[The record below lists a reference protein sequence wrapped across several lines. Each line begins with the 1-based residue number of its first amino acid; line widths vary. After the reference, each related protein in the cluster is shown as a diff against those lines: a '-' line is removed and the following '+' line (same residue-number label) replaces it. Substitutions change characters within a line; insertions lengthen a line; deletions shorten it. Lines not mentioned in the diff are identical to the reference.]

1 MSPRPRQT
9 REEKAESKR
18 RLILEEALTVF
29 AEKGYHGAN
38 IADIAQRLG
47 MGHGTFYRYFLN
59 KHDLFVGVLDVV
71 LARVAEVI
79 VGVPPMASN
88 SLEEYRQQ
96 IQAIGHA
103 FLGLYREDAR
113 FGELLFF
120 EASIVDATVRDRVHQ
135 LMELVVAG
143 IAEYL
148 RNGVSKGFLR
158 PDLDVTTA
166 ARAVNAMMLEAC
178 RHTMRAPDVVAAS
191 ETWIATVS
199 GIMLDGMRAR

>member
-1 MSPRPRQT
+1 MNPSASQR
-9 REEKAESKR
+9 REERAESKR

-47 MGHGTFYRYFLN
+47 MGHGTFYRYFAN
-59 KHDLFVGVLDVV
+59 KHDLFVGVLDLALARLAQVV
-71 LARVAEVI
+71 L
-79 VGVPPMASN
+79 GLPPMASN
-88 SLEEYRQQ
+88 SLEEYRRQ
-96 IQAIGHA
+96 IQAIGRA
-103 FLGLYREDAR
+103 FLDLYREDAR
-113 FGELLFF
+113 LGELLFF
-120 EASIVDATVRDRVHQ
+120 EASIVDETVRGRVHQ
-135 LMELVVAG
+135 VMELVVAG

-158 PDLDVTTA
+158 KDLEVLTA

-178 RHTMRAPDVVAAS
+178 RSTMRASDMAAAS

-199 GIMLDGMRAR
+199 GLMLDGMRAR

>member
-1 MSPRPRQT
+1 MNLKTQS
-9 REEKAESKR
+9 REEKAETKR
-18 RLILEEALTVF
+18 QLILEEALTVF

-71 LARVAEVI
+71 LGRVAGVM
-79 VGVPPMASN
+79 VGLPPLASN
-88 SLEEYRQQ
+88 SLEEYRAQ

-113 FGELLFF
+113 FGELLLF
-120 EASIVDATVRDRVHQ
+120 EASFVDETVRDRVHQ
-135 LMELVVAG
+135 LMELVVAY
-143 IAEYL
+143 IAEYV
-148 RNGVSKGFLR
+148 RNGVNKGFLR
-158 PDLDVTTA
+158 ADLDVMTA

-178 RHTMRAPDVVAAS
+178 RSVVRAKDMAAAS
-191 ETWIATVS
+191 ETWITTVS
-199 GIMLDGMRAR
+199 GLMLDGMRAR